1 MKIELEISR
10 VYELDLDESP
20 FDNTLSFEEQINK
33 AKEYALNL
41 FAEEMVYFEDA
52 PDDFVSIKI
61 KNIS

>member
-10 VYELDLDESP
+10 VYELDLNKSP
-20 FDNTLSFEEQINK
+20 FDNTLPFDEQINK
-33 AKEYALNL
+33 VKEYALNL

-52 PDDFVSIKI
+52 PDDFVSVKI